1 MHKGWIHV
9 TPEDE
14 DTVPSSAT
22 TDGAS
27 LTSSGV
33 STGLIG
39 AQMVVAY
46 APGLLASIAVPLG
59 YSPDEVRQIS
69 DAAQSLLPAALI
81 FGLVGFGLGTYNL
94 INGLRKKKRYHDL
107 SHRAEEL
114 LLADPSAR
122 ALLAA
127 AGIEVPAAGTY
138 PGHQHEPGGGHT
150 HEHGQEHGHEHAH
163 GQEHSSPG
171 PAQAAGH

>member
-9 TPEDE
+9 TPETGDA
-14 DTVPSSAT
+14 VPSSAT

-33 STGLIG
+33 STGLVG

-46 APGLLASIAVPLG
+46 APGFLASVAVPLG
-59 YSPDEVRQIS
+59 YSVDQVQQIS
-69 DAAQSLLPAALI
+69 DAAQTLLPASLI

-94 INGLRKKKRYHDL
+94 INGLRKKKRYHEL
-107 SHRAEEL
+107 SHKVEEL

-122 ALLAA
+122 AVLAA
-127 AGIEVPAAGTY
+127 AGIEVPAAGTHTD
-138 PGHQHEPGGGHT
+138 HQHEPGGHSHEHT
-150 HEHGQEHGHEHAH
+150 HEHGHVHEHVH
-163 GQEHSSPG
+163 EHQGPG
-171 PAQAAGH
+171 KAQAAGH

>member
-9 TPEDE
+9 TPETG

-27 LTSSGV
+27 LTSSGI
-33 STGLIG
+33 STGLVG

-46 APGLLASIAVPLG
+46 APGFLASIAVPLG
-59 YSPDEVRQIS
+59 YSVDDVQRIS
-69 DAAQSLLPAALI
+69 DAAQSLLPASLI

-107 SHRAEEL
+107 SHKVEEL
-114 LLADPSAR
+114 LLADKSAQSV
-122 ALLAA
+122 LAA
-127 AGIEVPAAGTY
+127 AGIQAPAPSTGTAGA
-138 PGHQHEPGGGHT
+138 PAGGHT
-150 HEHGQEHGHEHAH
+150 HDHSGHDHSGHEHP
-163 GQEHSSPG
+163 SPG
-171 PAQAAGH
+171 PAPASGH

>member
-9 TPEDE
+9 TPETG

-27 LTSSGV
+27 LTSSGI
-33 STGLIG
+33 STGLVG

-46 APGLLASIAVPLG
+46 APGFLASIAVPLG
-59 YSPDEVRQIS
+59 YSADDVQRLS
-69 DAAQSLLPAALI
+69 DAAQSLLPASLI

-107 SHRAEEL
+107 SHKVEEL
-114 LLADPSAR
+114 LLADKSA
-122 ALLAA
+122 LPVLAA
-127 AGIEVPAAGTY
+127 AGIQPPAESATSSGPAG
-138 PGHQHEPGGGHT
+138 GHVHEPG
-150 HEHGQEHGHEHAH
+150 HEHGHVHE
-163 GQEHSSPG
+163 G
-171 PAQAAGH
+171 PAPASGH